1 MDSDEAPDS
10 PVASVKRGRGRPKGL
25 TKSGKPSAPKVPS
38 GKGRGRPKGSRTPLL
53 NGPHIRLVPSVFY

>member
-10 PVASVKRGRGRPKGL
+10 PVAAVKRGRGRPKGQ

-38 GKGRGRPKGSRTPLL
+38 GKDRGRPKGSRTSLL
-53 NGPHIRLVPSVFY
+53 NKNRIRLMTMFE

>member
-10 PVASVKRGRGRPKGL
+10 PVAAVKRGRGRPKGQ

-38 GKGRGRPKGSRTPLL
+38 GKGRGRPKGITPRLNRTRILL
-53 NGPHIRLVPSVFY
+53 ID

>member
-10 PVASVKRGRGRPKGL
+10 PVAAVKRGRGRPKGQ

-38 GKGRGRPKGSRTPLL
+38 GKGRGRPKGIIPRSRIETALD
-53 NGPHIRLVPSVFY
+53 G

>member
-10 PVASVKRGRGRPKGL
+10 PVAAVKRGRGRPKGQ

-38 GKGRGRPKGSRTPLL
+38 GKGRGRPKVVEPRS
-53 NGPHIRLVPSVFY
+53 